1 MLFFFYALLL
11 EVTFS
16 PYRPKGW
23 KHLGHSEYILS
34 ESLMY
39 FSLFNTSMHSD
50 PFAGSLRLFF
60 NCCYSHYFYCSTKI
74 IKILMYRFLECKKKI
89 LVIKQL
95 VNGWTKIIIDI
106 LTFNPLL
113 TRYFSVISP
122 AAENCAS

>member
-1 MLFFFYALLL
+1 MQ
-11 EVTFS
+11 
-16 PYRPKGW
+16 
-23 KHLGHSEYILS
+23 
-34 ESLMY
+34 
-39 FSLFNTSMHSD
+39 
-50 PFAGSLRLFF
+50 
-60 NCCYSHYFYCSTKI
+60 
-74 IKILMYRFLECKKKI
+74 KKI